1 MELQEGIRIS
11 MSQDIYRQRSYWKA
25 VLAIFGGVILIIT
38 VLYSNYLA
46 RNLIENEQK
55 NARLYTSA
63 LEFSLNN
70 ADYDND
76 FSLPMQIQSEF
87 PLPCIIEYDEGTRE
101 AWNFDDSGQAITDE
115 EFIKDK
121 IAQFL
126 KEGKTPITSELS
138 QLKVYYFN
146 SKLLQYIKFY
156 PFVQI
161 LLIGSYI
168 GLGYFIFNSSRKA
181 EQNRVWAGMA
191 KETAHQLGTPISA
204 ILGWIDHL
212 RTMTES
218 QEEYKDVLDELE
230 KDVDRLNLVADRF
243 SKIGSSPEL
252 KSTNLGALLEEVLQY
267 MQRRASR
274 KVEFAPLNTGGKDHF
289 ALVNDHL
296 FQWVVENLI
305 RNALDAMDG
314 KGRLAVH
321 IHDEDQYVTVDITD
335 SGKGIPASK
344 FKTVFQPGYST
355 KQRGWGLGLS
365 LAKRIIENYHNGR
378 IFVKASKPGEGTTFT
393 IKLQKA

>member
-1 MELQEGIRIS
+1 MN
-11 MSQDIYRQRSYWKA
+11 QDIYQQRSYWKA
-25 VLAIFGGVILIIT
+25 ILAIFGGVILIIT

-63 LEFSLNN
+63 LEFTLNN
-70 ADYDND
+70 ADYAND
-76 FSLPMQIQSEF
+76 VSLPMQITSEF
-87 PLPCIIEYDEGTRE
+87 PLPCIIEYEEGIKQ
-101 AWNFDDSGQAITDE
+101 AWNFDDSGEPITDE
-115 EFIKDK
+115 EFINEK
-121 IAQFL
+121 IAEFL
-126 KEGKTPITSELS
+126 KEGKTPISSELAT
-138 QLKVYYFN
+138 LKVYYFN
-146 SKLLQYIKFY
+146 SKLTQYIKYY

-212 RTMTES
+212 RMMSED

-252 KSTNLGALLEEVLQY
+252 TSTNLNALLEEVLQY

-274 KVEFAPLNTGGKDHF
+274 KVEFPPLTSDGKDHH
-289 ALVNDHL
+289 AMVNDHL

-314 KGRLAVH
+314 KGRLSVKVYAEEND
-321 IHDEDQYVTVDITD
+321 IAVDITD
-335 SGKGIPASK
+335 TGKGIPASK

-365 LAKRIIENYHNGR
+365 LAKRIIENYHNGK

-393 IKLQKA
+393 IRLQKGSEQ

>member
-1 MELQEGIRIS
+1 MK
-11 MSQDIYRQRSYWKA
+11 QDIYQQRSYWKA
-25 VLAIFGGVILIIT
+25 ILAITGGIILIIT

-46 RNLIENEQK
+46 KNLINNEQK
-55 NARLYTSA
+55 NARLYASA

-70 ADYDND
+70 KDYDND
-76 FSLPMQIQSEF
+76 FSLPMQITSEF
-87 PLPCIIEYDEGTRE
+87 PLPCIIEYEGGTKE
-101 AWNFDDSGQAITDE
+101 AWNFNDTGQPITDE
-115 EFIKDK
+115 KFIKEK
-121 IAQFL
+121 IDAFL
-126 KEGKTPITSELS
+126 NTGQSPISGELS
-138 QLKVYYFN
+138 KLKVYYFN

-156 PFVQI
+156 PLVQI

-168 GLGYFIFNSSRKA
+168 GLGYFVFNSSRKA

-204 ILGWIDHL
+204 ILGWIDHM
-212 RTMTES
+212 RTMDES
-218 QEEYKDVLDELE
+218 SEAHIEVLEELE

-252 KSTNLGALLEEVLQY
+252 KSTDLNAQLEDVLKY
-267 MQRRASR
+267 MERRASR
-274 KVEFAPLNTGGKDHF
+274 KVIFEPLASGGKTHF
-289 ALVNDHL
+289 AMINEHL

-314 KGRLAVH
+314 KGKLG
-321 IHDEDQYVTVDITD
+321 VTVYDAEGFICVDVTD
-335 SGKGIPASK
+335 SGKGITASK

-365 LAKRIIENYHNGR
+365 LAKRIIENYHNGK
-378 IFVKASKPGEGTTFT
+378 IFVKGSKPGEGTTFT
-393 IKLQKA
+393 IKLKPAN

>member
-1 MELQEGIRIS
+1 MN
-11 MSQDIYRQRSYWKA
+11 QDIYQQRSYWKA
-25 VLAIFGGVILIIT
+25 ILAIFGGVILIIT

-46 RNLIENEQK
+46 RNLVENEQK

-76 FSLPMQIQSEF
+76 FSLPMQITSEF
-87 PLPCIIEYDEGTRE
+87 PLPCIIEYEEGTRE
-101 AWNFDDSGQAITDE
+101 AWNFDNSGQPITDE
-115 EFIKDK
+115 AFIKEK
-121 IAQFL
+121 IDEFL
-126 KEGKTPITSELS
+126 SEGKTPISSELAT
-138 QLKVYYFN
+138 LKVYYFN

-156 PFVQI
+156 PLVQI

-212 RTMTES
+212 RTMSDE
-218 QEEYKDVLDELE
+218 QEEYKEVLDELE

-252 KSTNLGALLEEVLQY
+252 KNTNLNVLLEEVLAY

-274 KVEFAPLNTGGKDHF
+274 KVEFLPLRTERADHY

-314 KGRLAVH
+314 KGQLEAHVYE
-321 IHDEDQYVTVDITD
+321 EDSLIAIDITD
-335 SGKGIPASK
+335 SGKGIPAGK

-365 LAKRIIENYHNGR
+365 LAKRIIENYHNGK
-378 IFVKASKPGEGTTFT
+378 IYVKSSKPGEGTTFT
-393 IKLQKA
+393 IKLLKGGN